1 MRISDWSSDVCSSDL
16 IYCLVMVAQCGQRA
30 AVQEHKLDVCAQG
43 VLLFELCRSFLDDFQ
58 GFLVLTL
65 GQQLAATV
73 GHLRGRKGNLG
84 VYAKIG
90 SESSRE
96 RVGTYV

>member
-1 MRISDWSSDVCSSDL
+1 MLFKQKTSYELRIRDLSSNVCSSD
-16 IYCLVMVAQCGQRA
+16 LVMVAQCGLRA

-65 GQQLAATV
+65 VQQLADTV
-73 GHLRGRKGNLG
+73 GNLRGRKGNLG
-84 VYAKIG
+84 VYA
-90 SESSRE
+90 RCQ
-96 RVGTYV
+96 RFQ